1 LHHLFSAPA
10 APASYSKPT
19 IKTPA
24 HLLSL
29 LLLTGLSSA
38 TSAPT
43 SPKAK
48 TSTNGMTMIHQGLD
62 MVKSG
67 KTMLNKWKAGHY
79 PRHKEDGP
87 GHGPDENVLRG

>member
-1 LHHLFSAPA
+1 M

-19 IKTPA
+19 IKNPA

-29 LLLTGLSSA
+29 LPLTGLSSA
-38 TSAPT
+38 TSTSTPT
-43 SPKAK
+43 TPKAK
-48 TSTNGMTMIHQGLD
+48 TSINGITMLHQGLD

-67 KTMLNKWKAGHY
+67 KTMLNKGKAGHY